1 MNNQV
6 KIAWFGKHFGEE
18 PPLTGD
24 CNQGAGGI
32 FFSGCNLR
40 CCFCQ
45 NYQISQENIGGKFYN
60 TEELADIM
68 IDLQSND
75 CICVDLVSPTIWYK
89 QIKESILIAKNKGL
103 IIPIVWNS
111 NGYEDVKIIKEMEGL
126 IDVYLPD
133 FKYYYNDL
141 ALKYSGIENYKET
154 AILAIKEM
162 YNQVGIFKEQ
172 KLKTK
177 NAEKLKK
184 ENQKEEIAKN
194 RGLIIRHLILPN
206 NVDNSFGVLNEI
218 SNIDK
223 NIHISLMSQY
233 NPVYNAKKFIEIDR
247 KLTMDEFDLVYN
259 YQLLLG
265 MENGWY
271 QEMNSSDCFVPDFK
285 KDNPF

>member
-1 MNNQV
+1 MNIMNDQI

-18 PPLTGD
+18 PPLIGD
-24 CNQGAGGI
+24 FNQGAGGI

-60 TEELADIM
+60 IEELANIM
-68 IDLQSND
+68 IDLQFSNCA
-75 CICVDLVSPTIWYK
+75 CIDLVTPTIWYK
-89 QIKESILIAKNKGL
+89 QIKESILIAKDKGL
-103 IIPIVWNS
+103 IIPVVWNS
-111 NGYEDVKIIKEMEGL
+111 NGYEDIKIIKEMEGL
-126 IDVYLPD
+126 IDIYLPD

-162 YNQVGIFKEQ
+162 YNQVGIFKDE
-172 KLKTK
+172 KLKT
-177 NAEKLKK
+177 
-184 ENQKEEIAKN
+184 KN

-233 NPVYNAKKFIEIDR
+233 NPIYNAKNFDELNR
-247 KLTMDEFDLVYN
+247 KITTDEFDLVYN

-271 QEMNSSDCFVPDFK
+271 QEINSSDCFVPDFK